1 MSQSN
6 EEQLYDAAFDGDLEE
21 VTLLCSDPA
30 INVNWQDEGGFT
42 PLSSACQEGHPAVA
56 EYLLSLK
63 GIDPNK
69 PINDGATPFCIACQQ
84 GHKEVVSLLLAD
96 PRIDP
101 NKQAND
107 GATPFLITCGKRH
120 KEVVSLL
127 LADPRF
133 DPNKAK
139 NERTTPFFIAC
150 QDGHKEVVSLL
161 LADPTID
168 PNKPDNN
175 QSTPL
180 WYASQNGHLVVVE
193 HLLASGREIDTRKRS
208 TFNNRTA
215 AEQGRAMGTA
225 NKGDDETEE
234 AYERS
239 KTNGPLCANVID
251 EYERNPVAVR
261 HRLRRQPGLRE
272 SFIAGL
278 FALVVFHSESF
289 VVINERLAHPDTK
302 RFFRICA
309 RLPLEVQMIICNRA
323 FGSPKDIILSRD
335 SEPCFQLLDR
345 STTWQYGFPSLK
357 LKMRQKILSHVA
369 SILRN
374 HVIFSHV
381 TSIFPPL
388 FLTSAGTS

>member
-1 MSQSN
+1 MSEWPQ
-6 EEQLYDAAFDGDLEE
+6 G
-21 VTLLCSDPA
+21 LLADPR
-30 INVNWQDEGGFT
+30 
-42 PLSSACQEGHPAVA
+42 
-56 EYLLSLK
+56 
-63 GIDPNK
+63 IDPNK
-69 PINDGATPFCIACQQ
+69 ASNEGVTPFFMVCQK

-101 NKQAND
+101 NKPQNE
-107 GATPFLITCGKRH
+107 GATPFLITCGKSH

-139 NERTTPFFIAC
+139 NEGTTPFFIAC

-168 PNKPDNN
+168 PNKPRDDGATPFCYACQNGHKVVSLLLADPRIDPN
-175 QSTPL
+175 MPINDQCTPL
-180 WYASQNGHLVVVE
+180 WFASCYGHLVVVQQ
-193 HLLASGREIDTRKRS
+193 LLASGREIDTRKRS

-239 KTNGPLCANVID
+239 NTNGSLCANVID

-278 FALVVFHSESF
+278 FALVVFHSDSF

-302 RFFRICA
+302 RFVRICA

-345 STTWQYGFPSLK
+345 STTWQ
-357 LKMRQKILSHVA
+357 
-369 SILRN
+369 
-374 HVIFSHV
+374 
-381 TSIFPPL
+381 
-388 FLTSAGTS
+388 